1 MSKFV
6 HLHIHSEFSLLDGAN
21 RIKDLPKRA
30 KELGMDAI
38 AITDHGVMYG
48 AIDFYKACK
57 QEGVKPI
64 IGCEVYVA
72 PRSRFDKE
80 PNIDNHYNHLI
91 LLAKNQQGYK
101 NLSKLVSIGFVDG
114 YYYKPRIDYKT
125 LKEYSNGLV
134 CLSACLAG
142 TLPQLLLSGQMDEA
156 DKFVESMKEMFGE
169 DFYVEVQ
176 DHGLEEEKR
185 VYPML
190 VDIARRHGVKT
201 VATNDVHYINKEDS
215 VVQDVLMCVQM
226 QKTVDDP
233 DRLKFETDEFY
244 LKTGDQMA
252 ALFPDNPE
260 AIKNTIEIADKCNFT
275 FKDIDKNIY
284 LFPQ

>member
-1 MSKFV
+1 MEDFV
-6 HLHIHSEFSLLDGAN
+6 HLHLHTEYSLLDGAA
-21 RIKDLPKRA
+21 RIGKVVKTAKDM
-30 KELGMDAI
+30 GMKSI
-38 AITDHGVMYG
+38 AITDHGNMYG
-48 AIDFYKACK
+48 TIALFDECK
-57 QEGVKPI
+57 KVGDIKPI
-64 IGCEVYVA
+64 FGCEFYVSDDLHQKSGK
-72 PRSRFDKE
+72 PKLR
-80 PNIDNHYNHLI
+80 HLI
-91 LLAKNQQGYK
+91 LLVKNEEGYK
-101 NLSKLVSIGFVDG
+101 NICMLNTIAFRDG

-226 QKTVDDP
+226 QK
-233 DRLKFETDEFY
+233 
-244 LKTGDQMA
+244 
-252 ALFPDNPE
+252 NS
-260 AIKNTIEIADKCNFT
+260 
-275 FKDIDKNIY
+275 
-284 LFPQ
+284 